1 MRVWHNGYEEGLGMR
16 NKVGVR
22 KGLFGIAVGWDN
34 AIQDHLLLLR
44 LSKII
49 FSTLTISQV

>member
-22 KGLFGIAVGWDN
+22 KGLFGIEVGWDN

>member
-1 MRVWHNGYEEGLGMR
+1 MR

-22 KGLFGIAVGWDN
+22 KGLFGIEVGWDN